1 MKLTRR
7 ILAAFLILLM
17 VNLYLPGIAGAEQHN
32 SPAKA
37 AITKHP
43 PQILSTPEEK
53 IPTVEAKRSSWTWLL
68 LIALVGGAA
77 AAAGG
82 GGGDGGGGDGSD
94 TGSIVISGPAP

>member
-7 ILAAFLILLM
+7 ILAAVLILLM

-32 SPAKA
+32 SPAKV
-37 AITKHP
+37 AITEHP

-53 IPTVEAKRSSWTWLL
+53 IPTVEVKKTSWTWVILVG
-68 LIALVGGAA
+68 LIAGAA

-82 GGGDGGGGDGSD
+82 GGGDGGGGGGGED
-94 TGSIVISGPAP
+94 SGDVTVSW